1 MEALKFITALS
12 LVRSVTEIAAEGG
25 RRARLWKVTWAGRKG
40 LACKLDLAVYI

>member
-25 RRARLWKVTWAGRKG
+25 RRAGLWKVTWAGKKE
-40 LACKLDLAVYI
+40 LARKLDLAVYI